1 VGADVTAEGK
11 DSGEVY
17 LDDLLQSLSAVA
29 SISTS

>member
-1 VGADVTAEGK
+1 VGSNITAEGK

-29 SISTS
+29 LIPTS